1 MKHNTRKQQK
11 SLKSRENRLINKDG
25 SINVTTFHTKSG
37 RWHVVGTESR
47 GRECIDECYNPE
59 TNERIHRTR
68 AELKILEEQ
77 GHIFDVGK

>member
-1 MKHNTRKQQK
+1 MKRNTRKQQK
-11 SLKSRENRLINKDG
+11 SIKTHYSTLINKDG
-25 SINVTTFHTKSG
+25 SINVTSFHTKSG

-59 TNERIHRTR
+59 TNDRIHRTR
-68 AELKILEEQ
+68 TELKTLEEQ

>member
-1 MKHNTRKQQK
+1 MKRSTRKQK
-11 SLKSRENRLINKDG
+11 ESLKSPENRLINEDG
-25 SINVTTFHTKSG
+25 SINVTSFHTKSG
-37 RWHVVGTESR
+37 KWQVVGTESR

-68 AELKILEEQ
+68 AELKTLEEQ

>member
-1 MKHNTRKQQK
+1 MRHNTTTSKE
-11 SLKSRENRLINKDG
+11 SLKSTENMLINKDG
-25 SINVTTFHTKSG
+25 SINVTSFRTKSG

-68 AELKILEEQ
+68 TELKTLEEQ